1 VGHSRGR
8 ARRGSFGPMPTTH
21 GSLRKVPEIT
31 AYFWI
36 IKVLT
41 TAMGEATS
49 DYLVHRIDP
58 YVAVAFGGVAFAAAL
73 ALQLGVRRYIAW
85 VYWLAVVMVAVF
97 GTMVAD
103 ALHIQLGVP
112 YAVSTAGFAIALAAI
127 FIAWYSTERTLSIH
141 HVTTRR
147 RELFY
152 WATVCA
158 TFALGTAAGDFT
170 AYTLHL
176 GFLASGILFAVV
188 ITVPALTHRFANL
201 NAVVAFW
208 FAYIVTRPLGAS
220 FADWMGVP
228 HALGGLNWGRGTVA
242 VSLTVVIVGF
252 VGYLSVSRVDV
263 DEKRGRQPVA
273 EPT

>member
-1 VGHSRGR
+1 
-8 ARRGSFGPMPTTH
+8 MPPTRPT
-21 GSLRKVPEIT
+21 LRKVPEIT

-36 IKVLT
+36 LKVLT
-41 TAMGEATS
+41 TAMGEAAS
-49 DYLVHRIDP
+49 DFSVREIDP
-58 YVAVAFGGVAFAAAL
+58 YVAVGLGAVAFAMV
-73 ALQLGVRRYIAW
+73 LQLSVRRYIAW

>member
-1 VGHSRGR
+1 
-8 ARRGSFGPMPTTH
+8 MPTTH